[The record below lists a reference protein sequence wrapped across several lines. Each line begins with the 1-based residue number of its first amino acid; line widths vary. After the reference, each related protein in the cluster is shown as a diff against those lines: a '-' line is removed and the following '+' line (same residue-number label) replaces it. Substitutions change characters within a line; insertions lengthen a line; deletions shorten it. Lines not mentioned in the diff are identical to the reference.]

1 MRVLMDYISFLRFYF
16 SLLLF
21 VRVTTPIDTM
31 NTTQSIRD
39 GDTIVS
45 ASGTYELGFFSPGK
59 SKNRYLGVWYGKISV
74 LTAVWVTNREAPLN
88 DSSGVARITNQGLLV
103 LLNRS
108 GSIIWS
114 SNTLTLAKNPVVQLL
129 DSGNLVVKEKGDDNL
144 ENSLWQ
150 SFEHP
155 GNTLI
160 PGMKIG
166 RNRITGM
173 EWYVTSWKSA
183 DDPSRGN
190 ITGILVPDG
199 YPELILLEDSKVKH
213 RAGPWNGLQFSG
225 VPQVKPNPVY
235 TFEFVFNDKEIFYR
249 EQLKNSS
256 THWRIVLTQDGDVL
270 HLLWIEQ
277 TQSWFLYETANT
289 DNCESYALCGANG
302 ICSINNSP
310 VCSCLHGFVP
320 EVPSEWDKTDWS
332 SGCVRKIAPN
342 CFRDEFRKISG
353 VKMPET
359 RKSWFNR
366 SMNLEECKNTCLKN
380 CSCTA
385 YTNLDIRDG
394 GSGCLLWFNDLID
407 IRTFF
412 QNEQDI
418 FIRMDASEPGMSF
431 FSH

>member
-1 MRVLMDYISFLRFYF
+1 
-16 SLLLF
+16 
-21 VRVTTPIDTM
+21 M

-256 THWRIVLTQDGDVL
+256 TH
-270 HLLWIEQ
+270 
-277 TQSWFLYETANT
+277 
-289 DNCESYALCGANG
+289 
-302 ICSINNSP
+302 
-310 VCSCLHGFVP
+310 
-320 EVPSEWDKTDWS
+320 
-332 SGCVRKIAPN
+332 
-342 CFRDEFRKISG
+342 
-353 VKMPET
+353 
-359 RKSWFNR
+359 
-366 SMNLEECKNTCLKN
+366 
-380 CSCTA
+380 
-385 YTNLDIRDG
+385 
-394 GSGCLLWFNDLID
+394 
-407 IRTFF
+407 
-412 QNEQDI
+412 
-418 FIRMDASEPGMSF
+418 
-431 FSH
+431 